1 MEMNERQAQCLSTC
15 MESCRNI
22 AYPELG
28 GWEEKGEFLQKLLPL
43 VTWNPDFKDRT
54 RLEELL
60 KGLVYVTGCIGKYAK
75 QMRHDGIIPFELK
88 KPEEV
93 DEKKWSEWIK
103 GLLLEGGDENWMW
116 NVKMFYVC
124 YGTGAF
130 EQDQDFMNAMI
141 VAMMNWQKLQ
151 KRKKEG
157 TIDGKGDNERSSIS
171 EQ

>member
-1 MEMNERQAQCLSTC
+1 MELNERQAQCLSTC

-22 AYPELG
+22 AYTELG
-28 GWEEKGEFLQKLLPL
+28 ALEEAGEFLEKLLPL
-43 VTWNPDFKDRT
+43 VTWNPEFKDRT

-60 KGLVYVTGCIGKYAK
+60 KGLVYVTECIGKYAK

-88 KPEEV
+88 RPEEV
-93 DEKKWSEWIK
+93 DEKKWKEWIK

-124 YGTGAF
+124 YSTGAF

-141 VAMMNWQKLQ
+141 VAMMNFMKLQ
-151 KRKKEG
+151 QRKKEG
-157 TIDGKGDNERSSIS
+157 TIDGKGDNKRTKID
-171 EQ
+171 

>member
-1 MEMNERQAQCLSTC
+1 MNERQAQCLSTC

-43 VTWNPDFKDRT
+43 VTWNPEFKDRT

-60 KGLVYVTGCIGKYAK
+60 KGLVYVTACIGKYAK

-116 NVKMFYVC
+116 NVKMFYVT
-124 YGTGAF
+124 YETGAF
-130 EQDQDFMNAMI
+130 ERDADFMNAMI
-141 VAMMNWQKLQ
+141 VAMMNAMKLQ
-151 KRKKEG
+151 QRKKDG
-157 TIDGKGDNERSSIS
+157 TIDGKGDEKRLAIS
-171 EQ
+171 D